1 MERKRILLEVS
12 HGDWNDWACSFYRL
26 HGVRD
31 SLQDLT
37 GCDDYPYWMDE
48 SMTILEN
55 LLISFII
62 TQNFPGVDHHDL
74 DDDGYITEIMYD
86 TYLEIKKQH
95 TTSPLLINDGI
106 LREFFVPKLYENIQ
120 KAIETLIAEAMEQ
133 MIDDE

>member
-1 MERKRILLEVS
+1 MEYKRVLLEVS

-37 GCDDYPYWMDE
+37 GFDDYPYWMDE
-48 SMTILEN
+48 LMTTLEG
-55 LLISFII
+55 LLISFIT
-62 TQNFPGVDHHDL
+62 TQDFPGVDHYDL

-86 TYLEIKKQH
+86 TYLEIKKQQ

-106 LREFFVPKLYENIQ
+106 LHEFFVPKLYENIQ
-120 KAIETLIAEAMEQ
+120 KAIETLIIEAMEQ
-133 MIDDE
+133 ITDDE